1 MRPGYNA
8 AMSAGQSSTHRPIRS
23 FVRREGRLTTGQQR
37 ALDELYP
44 LYGIDW
50 TAASGPLCISALFA
64 RPAPLVL
71 DIGFGDGEALAEMA
85 AAHPERNYLGVEV
98 YRAGTGR
105 LLRRIEADGITNL
118 RVLLADASELLH
130 QGVPTASLAGLQL
143 FFPDPWPKKRHHKR
157 RIVQAPWLA
166 MVADRLQPG
175 GFLHMATDWAEYA
188 EWMRALSETEPRLY
202 NPNGGYAPDRA
213 DRPGTRFERRGV
225 RKGHDVFDLILRR
238 TGA

>member
-1 MRPGYNA
+1 
-8 AMSAGQSSTHRPIRS
+8 MSDNTYRPIRS

-37 ALDELYP
+37 ALDELYS

-50 TAASGPLCISALFA
+50 TAAAGPLDLDVLFN
-64 RPAPLVL
+64 RQAPVVL
-71 DIGFGDGEALAEMA
+71 DIGYGDGEALAEIA
-85 AAHPERNYLGVEV
+85 SAHPERNYLGVEV

-118 RVLLADASELLH
+118 KVLLADASELLR
-130 QGVPTASLAGLQL
+130 QGIPSASLAGLQL

-157 RIVQAPWLA
+157 RMVQAPWLT

-188 EWMRALSETEPRLY
+188 EWMLALSETEPRLD
-202 NPNGGYAPDRA
+202 NPHGGYAPDPG

-225 RKGHDVFDLILRR
+225 RKGHDVFDLILQRYAPS
-238 TGA
+238 T

>member
-1 MRPGYNA
+1 
-8 AMSAGQSSTHRPIRS
+8 MSERTRRPIRS

-50 TAASGPLCISALFA
+50 TPSDGLLNCSTLFD

-71 DIGFGDGEALAEMA
+71 DIGFGDGEALAAMA
-85 AAHPERNYLGVEV
+85 GAHPGRNYLGVEV

-105 LLRRIEADGITNL
+105 LLRRIEADGMTNL
-118 RVLLADASELLH
+118 RVLLADASELLR
-130 QGVPTASLAGLQL
+130 QGLPSASLAGLQL

-166 MVADRLQPG
+166 TVADRLQSG

-188 EWMRALSETEPRLY
+188 EWMLGLTEAEPRLH
-202 NPNGGYAPDRA
+202 NPYGGFSPDPG
-213 DRPGTRFERRGV
+213 DRPQTRFERRGL
-225 RKGHDVFDLILRR
+225 RKGHAVFDLILQRV
-238 TGA
+238 

>member
-1 MRPGYNA
+1 VSER
-8 AMSAGQSSTHRPIRS
+8 TRRPIRS

-50 TAASGPLCISALFA
+50 TPSEGLLDRSTLFD

-71 DIGFGDGEALAEMA
+71 DIGFGDGEALAAMA
-85 AAHPERNYLGVEV
+85 SAHPGRNYLGVEV

-105 LLRRIEADGITNL
+105 LLRRIEAEGITNL
-118 RVLLADASELLH
+118 KVLLADASELLH
-130 QGVPTASLAGLQL
+130 QGIPSASLAGLQL

-157 RIVQAPWLA
+157 RMVQAPWLA
-166 MVADRLQPG
+166 IVADRLQPG

-188 EWMRALSETEPRLY
+188 DWMLALGDADRHLE
-202 NPNGGYAPDRA
+202 NPYGGYAPDA
-213 DRPGTRFERRGV
+213 GDRPQTRFERRGM
-225 RKGHDVFDLILRR
+225 RKGHAVFDLILRR
-238 TGA
+238 I